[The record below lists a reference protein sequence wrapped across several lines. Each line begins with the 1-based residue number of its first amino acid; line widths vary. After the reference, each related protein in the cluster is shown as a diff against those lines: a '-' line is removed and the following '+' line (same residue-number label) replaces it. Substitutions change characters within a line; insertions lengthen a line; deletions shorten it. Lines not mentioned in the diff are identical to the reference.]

1 TSLSSVVIP
10 DSVEVISTSA
20 FQQCTSLVSVIIG
33 NSVKVIDEKAFYYCT
48 SLSSVVIPDSVE
60 TIGKDAFYILSFYDE
75 DGNALPTVASDLSG
89 HSYAGVG
96 DCKLYRIAD

>member
-1 TSLSSVVIP
+1 VEAIGENAFYYCPSLTSVVIP
-10 DSVEVISTSA
+10 
-20 FQQCTSLVSVIIG
+20 G
-33 NSVKVIDEKAFYYCT
+33 
-48 SLSSVVIPDSVE
+48 SVE
-60 TIGKDAFYILSFYDE
+60 TIGKNAFYILSFYDE